1 MSQANAPSA
10 LTTVMTLIDQI
21 PFVLVIGQGAF
32 MLIAL
37 WCCYS
42 AFLDSACLS
51 TKGQKYFSSKQQPTT
66 GSVIGKVLLAALLFV
81 TADSMFTI
89 GVVTSMIDDGSF
101 TSNSLITLESYK
113 TSVESVE
120 ARAGLTLITMAAQ
133 IVGIFA
139 VLHGIRI
146 WIQISDGVSQH
157 TIGRGFAFIFF
168 GVCCFQ
174 IRFMHQLLAGVLG
187 WDFGQLFS
195 M

>member
-1 MSQANAPSA
+1 MSQANTPSA
-10 LTTVMTLIDQI
+10 LTTIMTLIDQVPYI
-21 PFVLVIGQGAF
+21 MVIGQSMF

-42 AFLDSACLS
+42 AFLDSACMS
-51 TKGQKYFSSKQQPTT
+51 TKGQKYFASKQQPNI

-81 TADSMFTI
+81 TADSLFTI

-101 TSNSLITLESYK
+101 TSNSLITLETYK
-113 TSVESVE
+113 SSVENYE

-146 WIQISDGVSQH
+146 WIQIADGVSQH

-174 IRFMHQLLAGVLG
+174 IRFMHQLLSGILG
-187 WDFGQLFS
+187 WDFGKLFS